1 MPNEVGRCGTTA
13 TLVYCPLNDGAHT
26 GSSLSPAPLKPS
38 DRNTDV
44 TIGPRVHGRSDGCES
59 ATEPVGAESVCPD
72 DVLPTATRIIPT
84 PESIRNAADVSS
96 RTFLATYVNFSTGM
110 VAQHGSQR

>member
-13 TLVYCPLNDGAHT
+13 TLVYRELNDGAHT

-44 TIGPRVHGRSDGCES
+44 TIGPRVHDRSDGCES
-59 ATEPVGAESVCPD
+59 AAETVGAESDCPD
-72 DVLPTATRIIPT
+72 DVLPTPTQIIPT
-84 PESIRNAADVSS
+84 PESISSAADVSS
-96 RTFLATYVNFSTGM
+96 LTFSVTYVNL
-110 VAQHGSQR
+110 